1 MPGYIFFRPLEGG
14 ASLGI
19 GAHPIDLLSIYTENK
34 DRLGKLLAEGRKL
47 AVEQYSNDKELKSL
61 GFKLLESNMTTLDG
75 NPAYK
80 LDYLTKPESELQR
93 ITEVVSVKDGMKYE
107 IIFSS
112 VVDEYNHYTPTFQK
126 MINSINITTSMY

>member
-19 GAHPIDLLSIYTENK
+19 GAHSIDLLSIYTENK

-47 AVEQYSNDKELKSL
+47 AVEQYSNDKE
-61 GFKLLESNMTTLDG
+61 LLESNMTTLDG

>member
-19 GAHPIDLLSIYTENK
+19 GAHSIDLLSIYTENK

-107 IIFSS
+107 ISS